1 MLSKI
6 RHFVPENTLK
16 SVYYATFS
24 SLMTYGSIIWGQIQ
38 NSNTKRISTLQ
49 NIAVRIINFASY
61 RHSANPLYEKSKILK
76 FGDNV
81 KMQNFLCVHDSL
93 RGSLPS
99 VHNNIFQP
107 SKINHNYPTTCS
119 NQHHIALDHVK
130 TQTFGTNSI
139 KYQATTFWNKV
150 MKLFPK
156 EKLQNEN
163 RNFVRTF

>member
-16 SVYYATFS
+16 SAYYATFS

-49 NIAVRIINFASY
+49 NKAVKIINFASY

-76 FGDNV
+76 FEDDVKIQNV
-81 KMQNFLCVHDSL
+81 LYVHDSL
-93 RGSLPS
+93 KGSLPS

-107 SKINHNYPTTCS
+107 SKINHNYPTT
-119 NQHHIALDHVK
+119 HALRSW
-130 TQTFGTNSI
+130 SI
-139 KYQATTFWNKV
+139 GV
-150 MKLFPK
+150 
-156 EKLQNEN
+156 
-163 RNFVRTF
+163 